1 MRKISRNRVIAALV
15 ASVLVSL
22 PISSI
27 AFASNS
33 LAYTFDNAGDLAANF
48 TGYVASGSAAQSLTG
63 GINDSGAINA
73 PGSADAVF
81 TSKSSYSLGPVGS
94 SYTFASFVQSVGN
107 SGYSGMGFTTFAT
120 PNSSNSSSSRD
131 GVFRPNDALGLSVHG
146 GGFVFHNGSSSL
158 SGSWNSDNAGMT
170 TIVKSL
176 NSELL
181 NLGSADDWYKI
192 VLTITRDSATTFDTR
207 VEVWPA
213 TSDGTLLRPAGA
225 DAIFEIRDQTNATLT
240 TAPSINTYI
249 NFSGDRVRYFD
260 GYAVDLAG
268 GATVVEAG
276 APVVLTTG
284 AVDAN
289 NVVTVDGNVT
299 GNGGSAVTER
309 GFVYATTTD
318 PTTSDLKV
326 VLGDGT
332 GTFSGV
338 TPSLPNGTYYF
349 RAFATN
355 ATGTSY
361 GVTQQLTLT
370 SALSPQ
376 VVTWAPT
383 NTEALT
389 SASPLTP
396 NAGASSSGTGTIS
409 YSVQSAGTT
418 NCSVDNVTGVLSFNA
433 AGSCVVRAT
442 AAANSTYTSAFED
455 VTFVIGSTTTTVSL
469 TLDVAVGEPTAQA
482 PVEYATTGLLPGSAW
497 DLIVRSN
504 PQTLASGHANGAGIA
519 LGSGSLPAGLS
530 AGWHSVTFSG
540 TGTNGGFV
548 TTTIWFEVAADGTLL
563 KTQSAEPTGT
573 IEPSISRSDTLSS
586 TGGSNWSFLM
596 TAAGLTLLGAVILAG
611 RRRLLR
617 TSANR
622 QQTGV
627 N

>member
-22 PISSI
+22 PVSSI

-63 GINDSGAINA
+63 GINNSGAINA

-213 TSDGTLLRPAGA
+213 KSDGTLLRPAGA

-318 PTTSDLKV
+318 PSTSDSKV
-326 VLGDGT
+326 AVGNGT

-355 ATGTSY
+355 AAGTSY

-370 SALSPQ
+370 NARSAQ
-376 VVTWAPT
+376 TVMWAPT
-383 NTEALT
+383 NTEVL
-389 SASPLTP
+389 ASDSPITP
-396 NAGASSSGTGTIS
+396 SVGATTSGTGSIS
-409 YSVQSAGTT
+409 YAVQSAGTT
-418 NCSVDNVTGVLSFNA
+418 NCTVDSATGVVSFSS

-442 AAANSTYTSAFED
+442 AATNASYTEAFKD
-455 VTFVIGSTTTTVSL
+455 VTFVIGSTTTSVSL
-469 TLDVAVGEPTAQA
+469 SLDLAVGEPTAEA
-482 PVEYATTGLLPGSAW
+482 PVEYATTGLAPGSSW
-497 DLIVRSN
+497 DLVVRSN
-504 PQTLASGHANGAGIA
+504 PQTLVDGTVGGAGSV
-519 LGSGSLPAGLS
+519 LGTAAIPAGL
-530 AGWHSVTFSG
+530 APGWHSLTFSG
-540 TGTNGGFV
+540 TSVNGGFV
-548 TTTIWFEVAADGTLL
+548 STTVWFEVAVDGTLL
-563 KTQSAEPTGT
+563 KAQTTQPPAENAPVA
-573 IEPSISRSDTLSS
+573 SRINALSS
-586 TGGSNWSFLM
+586 TGGSTLPYF
-596 TAAGLTLLGAVILAG
+596 TAAGMLALVGAALVGAALTAA
-611 RRRLLR
+611 RRRF
-617 TSANR
+617 
-622 QQTGV
+622 
-627 N
+627 